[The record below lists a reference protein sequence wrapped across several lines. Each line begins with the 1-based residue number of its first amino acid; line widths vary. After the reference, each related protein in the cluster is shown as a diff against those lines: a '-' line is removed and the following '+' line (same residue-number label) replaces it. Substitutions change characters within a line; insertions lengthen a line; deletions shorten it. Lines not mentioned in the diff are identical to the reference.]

1 MKVVVKGQTLE
12 NFIVEVDGQQF
23 DIHHGLVVDD
33 TSGATLGREQR
44 DAAAKEHFWAQIA
57 LEAERDMEDF
67 DKTFFAG
74 FTAHVERYAR
84 YYLRA
89 RGDRDPTGSSK
100 EKTAVLLFSQNVD
113 EDDRVANGRVAYLG
127 YLEEMKKVGLNI
139 VPQVDFL
146 AKMYEYDTM
155 EVNERLRLAL
165 SFKAKQLKAVSA
177 AFGTKSWS
185 IKTLAADRRALIAS
199 NI

>member
-1 MKVVVKGQTLE
+1 MKVVVRGQTLE

-23 DIHHGLVVDD
+23 DIHHELVVDD

-127 YLEEMKKVGLNI
+127 YLEEMKNVAS
-139 VPQVDFL
+139 QVDFL

-165 SFKAKQLKAVSA
+165 SYKTKQLKAVSA
-177 AFGTKSWS
+177 AFNTKSWS